1 MISQYEYWS
10 HRLFPKMKF
19 NDVIERLEK
28 LGEKREVKNKMNTL
42 RMGLENKQDDQ
53 IDTALEDQAITERVM
68 NMMNNINT
76 SDEEEEEEQQQEISR
91 PKTIHATTKPVE
103 EEVDEDE
110 LFNRLL
116 SENSEIR
123 NL

>member
-53 IDTALEDQAITERVM
+53 IDPALEDQAITERVM
-68 NMMNNINT
+68 NMMTNINT
-76 SDEEEEEEQQQEISR
+76 SDDEEEEQQEEISR
-91 PKTIHATTKPVE
+91 PKTITVTTKQVE

-116 SENSEIR
+116 NENSEIR